1 MVTRKD
7 NADIDNIIA
16 ILKAM
21 SDEYGATQNNTS
33 KFQLFNS
40 TKYNGEDLLFYDSA
54 TVLVGIAQEKQN
66 YQSYLGDDYVKDTEA
81 LKSCD
86 FLMTTKLPPPKA
98 ISTAATPYTL
108 LVMFTLLLAIQ
119 PLYI

>member
-1 MVTRKD
+1 MVTRNG

-21 SDEYGATQNNTS
+21 SDKYGATQNNSS

-54 TVLVGIAQEKQN
+54 TALVGIAQEKQN

-86 FLMTTKLPPPKA
+86 FLKTTTLQPPKA
-98 ISTAATPYTL
+98 VSTVATPYTL